1 MEISKVEI
9 RQQLLDLQIGQ
20 FVKIAMREGSFIGGI
35 FIKKSECLS
44 PNGIKYR
51 YSVRIND
58 TTALDISEDSIA
70 YVEVVDFNEDEI
82 FYDLSQRTGIKTF
95 DDDHHQLDANRVL
108 RDIISCD
115 AWDDFTEEEQE
126 KVIKSLYVT
135 EKDVTELIR
144 VIRSLKKEYQNEGQ
158 KVIKLLDDKNDIVKD
173 IRNWKT
179 YYSCLSSNLP
189 NYKIDLAYKLLR
201 IDELLDKIMVKGC
214 DV

>member
-1 MEISKVEI
+1 MT
-9 RQQLLDLQIGQ
+9 
-20 FVKIAMREGSFIGGI
+20 
-35 FIKKSECLS
+35 
-44 PNGIKYR
+44 NGF
-51 YSVRIND
+51 
-58 TTALDISEDSIA
+58 TLIA